1 MSSVKPVYPTG
12 EQHVALLMGLLFRE
26 VSDTFAAE
34 DWSGLR
40 QSHFRVLAAV
50 SGGGLTITELAG
62 RLGMTKQGCGQLVA
76 TLTASGHLAV
86 EPGEHDRRVRLVQRT
101 TLGEETS
108 AAVTARI
115 RRLEDDWATRVGRDR
130 YATFRR
136 VLEELVRPAPEAPED
151 R

>member
-1 MSSVKPVYPTG
+1 MSSVKPVHPSG

-50 SGGGLTITELAG
+50 PADGLTITDLAG

-86 EPGEHDRRVRLVQRT
+86 EPGEHDRRVRLVRRT